1 MRKII
6 SQKHC
11 LMRLDYLGKLS
22 LLLIIT
28 VCLNNKIAKSQSSNA
43 GILISNNVTSYPI
56 TGYPQVFYSQFHPGL
71 DVFRDWKINKKQ
83 VNQFWVVANA
93 GGYYHRFIQTA
104 IRLFGAIEYR
114 HTLCKNFKA
123 FAGFGAGYLHSFENT
138 AVCKL
143 NSEGVY
149 EVKSKIV
156 GRPQVIAQLNIGC
169 SYSLKKD
176 DPESMK
182 IILQMRT
189 FLQGPFVKNYVPFAP
204 VNTLAVGL
212 SIPFKCRKK

>member
-1 MRKII
+1 MQRM
-6 SQKHC
+6 Q
-11 LMRLDYLGKLS
+11 LGKLF
-22 LLLIIT
+22 LLLILAICFNIN
-28 VCLNNKIAKSQSSNA
+28 VVQSQSPNA

-71 DVFRDWKINKKQ
+71 DVTLDWKINKKE
-83 VNQFWVVANA
+83 VNQFWVIANA

-104 IRLFGAIEYR
+104 IRLFGVIEYR
-114 HTLCKNFKA
+114 HPLCKNFTA

-143 NSEGVY
+143 NSDGVY

-176 DPESMK
+176 DPGSMK
-182 IILQMRT
+182 IILLMRT

-204 VNTLAVGL
+204 VNTLAAGL
-212 SIPFKCRKK
+212 SIPFKCRKNEK